1 MKKIILAIFI
11 VITGCNM
18 KNSKLEEPKA
28 EKINKVLSIHGDDRI
43 DEYYWLSNRGD
54 TKVID
59 YLNSENQYR
68 EDFMKDYKTLEN
80 DIFKEIKSRIKED
93 DSSVPYFDNGYFYY
107 TRYEKDKQY
116 PIYCR
121 KKGSLNSDEE
131 ILIDANI
138 MSEGHEYFRVG
149 DIEISPNNKLMAYSI
164 DTVSRRIYTI
174 YFMDLETRKISE
186 KSIPNTSGSIT
197 WANDNKTVFYNLKD
211 LKTLRTE
218 RVMKYNLNTE
228 GSEKE
233 IYYEADETFSVYSY
247 KTKSDKFIVIGS
259 SATLS
264 QEYRYINADNPDG
277 EIKLFQERVNGL
289 EYSISHFQDKWFVTT
304 NKDDAIN
311 FKVMTCSESITGSE
325 NWVDYIKHRED
336 VLLGG
341 VEVFDDFLVVSERK
355 NGLRRIDI
363 RPWNG
368 KGRHFINFD
377 EETYSIYLSSNPQ
390 METKKLRYNYS
401 SMTTPNSVIEYN
413 MVTKEKK
420 VLKETEV
427 LGDKF
432 DKNNYQSKRVWATA
446 RDGKKV
452 PISLVYRKDM
462 FNEGKNP
469 LLLYGYGSYGI
480 TNSASFSS
488 VRLSLL
494 DRGFV
499 YAIAHI
505 RGSQYLGR
513 AWYDEGKMFKK
524 KNTFY
529 DFIDAGKFLVKQEYV
544 NEDKLF
550 AMGGSAGGLLMGAIS
565 NMAPELFKGIIAGVP
580 FVDVITTM
588 LDEDIPLTSLEYDE
602 WGNPNNK
609 DSYDY
614 MLSYSPYDQVGN
626 KDYPAMFITTGY
638 HDSQV
643 QYFEAAKWIARLRD
657 RRTNDEPLLMYCNM
671 DAGHGG
677 ASGRFEAYRETA
689 MEYAFF
695 ISLLNDKK

>member
-1 MKKIILAIFI
+1 MRKITFLILTLIISCDMKKKELI
-11 VITGCNM
+11 
-18 KNSKLEEPKA
+18 EPKA
-28 EKINKVLSIHGDDRI
+28 KKIEKILSIHGDDRI
-43 DEYYWLSNRGD
+43 DEYYWLNQRGD
-54 TKVID
+54 EDVIN
-59 YLNSENQYR
+59 YLNEENDYR
-68 EDFMKDYKTLEN
+68 DEFMKDYKPLE
-80 DIFKEIKSRIKED
+80 DEIFQEIKSRIKED
-93 DSSVPYFDNGYFYY
+93 DSTVPYFYNGYYYY

-121 KKGSLNSDEE
+121 KKESLEEIEE
-131 ILIDANI
+131 ILIDANL
-138 MSEGHEYFRVG
+138 MSEGYDYFSVG
-149 DIEISPNNKLMAYSI
+149 NIEISPDNKTMAYSV

-174 YFMDLETRKISE
+174 YFMDLESRIIS
-186 KSIPNTSGSIT
+186 KTNLPNTSGSIT
-197 WANDNKTVFYNLKD
+197 WANDNKTIFYNNKNLE
-211 LKTLRTE
+211 TLRTD
-218 RVMKYNLNTE
+218 RVMRFELGENGTGNEVYFE
-228 GSEKE
+228 E
-233 IYYEADETFSVYSY
+233 DETFGVFSY
-247 KTKSDKFIVIGS
+247 KTKTEKYIVIGS
-259 SATLS
+259 YATLS
-264 QEYRYINADNPDG
+264 QEYRILNADKPKG
-277 EIKLFQERVNGL
+277 EFKLFQERVNGL
-289 EYSISHFQDKWFVTT
+289 EYSISHFQDKWFITT

-311 FKVMTCSESITGSE
+311 FKVMTCPESKTGSE

-341 VEVFDDFLVVSERK
+341 IEVFDDFLVVSERE

-368 KGRHFINFD
+368 KGRHFINF
-377 EETYSIYLSSNPQ
+377 EEEAYSLYLSSNPQ
-390 METKKLRYNYS
+390 MDTKKLRYNYS
-401 SMTTPNSVIEYN
+401 SMTTPNSVIEYD

-420 VLKETEV
+420 VLKEAEV
-427 LGDKF
+427 LGGKF
-432 DKNNYQSKRVWATA
+432 DKNNYQSKRVWAKA

-462 FNEGKNP
+462 FNKSQNP

-513 AWYDEGKMFKK
+513 GWYDDGKLFKK

-529 DFIDAGKFLVKQEYV
+529 DFIDAGKFLIKEGYA
-544 NEDKLF
+544 NENKLF
-550 AMGGSAGGLLMGAIS
+550 AMGGSAGGLLMGAVVNI
-565 NMAPELFKGIIAGVP
+565 MPDLFKGIVAGVP

-588 LDEDIPLTSLEYDE
+588 LDDEIPLTTFEYDE

-614 MLSYSPYDQVGN
+614 MLSYSPYDQVEK
-626 KDYPAMFITTGY
+626 KDYPAIFITTGY

-643 QYFEAAKWIARLRD
+643 QYFEPAKWIARLRD
-657 RRTNDEPLLMYCNM
+657 RRTNKQPLLMFCNM
-671 DAGHGG
+671 EAGHGG
-677 ASGRFEAYRETA
+677 ASGRFEAYKETA

-695 ISLLNDKK
+695 ISLLDD

>member
-1 MKKIILAIFI
+1 MRKIAFLILTLIISCDMKKKELI
-11 VITGCNM
+11 
-18 KNSKLEEPKA
+18 EPKA
-28 EKINKVLSIHGDDRI
+28 KKIEKILSIHGDDRI
-43 DEYYWLSNRGD
+43 DEYYWLNQRGD
-54 TKVID
+54 EDVIN
-59 YLNSENQYR
+59 YLNEENDYR
-68 EDFMKDYKTLEN
+68 NEFMKDYKPLE
-80 DIFKEIKSRIKED
+80 DEIFQEIKSRIKED
-93 DSSVPYFDNGYFYY
+93 DSSVPYFYNGYYYY

-121 KKGSLNSDEE
+121 KKESLESMEE
-131 ILIDANI
+131 ILIDANV
-138 MSEGHEYFRVG
+138 MSEGYDYFRVG
-149 DIEISPNNKLMAYSI
+149 TIEVSPDNKTMAYSV

-174 YFMDLETRKISE
+174 YFMDLESRMIS
-186 KSIPNTSGSIT
+186 KKNLPNTSGSIT
-197 WANDNKTVFYNLKD
+197 WANDNKTIFYNSKNLE
-211 LKTLRTE
+211 TLRSDKIMRFE
-218 RVMKYNLNTE
+218 LGGNGNANEVYFE
-228 GSEKE
+228 E
-233 IYYEADETFSVYSY
+233 DETFSVFSY
-247 KTKSDKFIVIGS
+247 KTKTEKYIVIGS

-264 QEYRYINADNPDG
+264 QEYRILNADQPKG
-277 EIKLFQERVNGL
+277 EFKLFQERVNGL
-289 EYSISHFQDKWFVTT
+289 EYSISHFQDKWFITT

-311 FKVMTCSESITGSE
+311 FKLMTCSESKTGSE

-341 VEVFDDFLVVSERK
+341 IEVFDDFLVVSERE

-368 KGRHFINFD
+368 KETHFINFN
-377 EETYSIYLSSNPQ
+377 EETYSLYLSSNPQ
-390 METKKLRYNYS
+390 MDTKKLRYNYS
-401 SMTTPNSVIEYN
+401 SMTTPNSVIEYD

-420 VLKETEV
+420 VLKEAEV
-427 LGDKF
+427 LGGKF
-432 DKNNYQSKRVWATA
+432 DKTNYQSKRVWATA

-452 PISLVYRKDM
+452 PVSLVYRKDM
-462 FNEGKNP
+462 FNEGQNP

-488 VRLSLL
+488 IRLSLL

-513 AWYDEGKMFKK
+513 GWYDDGKMFKK

-529 DFIDAGKFLVKQEYV
+529 DFIDAGKFLVKERYA
-544 NEDKLF
+544 NENKLF
-550 AMGGSAGGLLMGAIS
+550 AMGGSAGGLLMGAVA
-565 NMAPELFKGIIAGVP
+565 NMAPELFKGIVAGVP

-588 LDEDIPLTSLEYDE
+588 LDDDIPLTTFEYDE

-614 MLSYSPYDQVGN
+614 MLSYSPYDQVEE
-626 KDYPAMFITTGY
+626 KDYPAIFITTGY

-643 QYFEAAKWIARLRD
+643 QYFEPAKWIARLRD
-657 RRTNDEPLLMYCNM
+657 RRSNNEPLLMYCNM
-671 DAGHGG
+671 EAGHGG
-677 ASGRFEAYRETA
+677 ASGRFEAYKETA

-695 ISLLNDKK
+695 ISLLDN